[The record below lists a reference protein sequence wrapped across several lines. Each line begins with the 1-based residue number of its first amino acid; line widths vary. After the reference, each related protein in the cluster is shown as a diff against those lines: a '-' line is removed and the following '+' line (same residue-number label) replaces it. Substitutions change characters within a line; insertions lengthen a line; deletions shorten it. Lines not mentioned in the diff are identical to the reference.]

1 MDIGAQL
8 FTVRDHCKNLDDFAE
23 TLQKVADIG
32 YSTVQVS
39 GTCGYEPSWLK
50 EQLAKTGLRCVLT
63 HTSPDRIRDNTQQ
76 VVEDHKVFDC
86 RYIGIGCAPNCF
98 NNGEEDWDALVRII
112 DAAAKPFAENGC
124 YLMYHNH
131 ALEFQKSADGR
142 TYFDRLLERY
152 PAEELG
158 FTLDTYWLQ
167 AAGLTPADF
176 IRKLK
181 GRIPCVH
188 LKDMGVKGNEH
199 ILAPVGSGNMDF
211 DAILAACAESG
222 TQHLLVEQDHC
233 YDEDPFV
240 CLTKSYQFL
249 KSRGL

>member
-8 FTVRDHCKNLDDFAE
+8 FTVRDYCKNLDDFAE

-39 GTCGYEPSWLK
+39 GTCAYEPGWLK

-63 HTSPDRIRDNTQQ
+63 HTSPDRIRDNPQQ
-76 VVEDHKVFDC
+76 VAADHDVFGC
-86 RYIGIGCAPNCF
+86 HYIGIGCAPNCF
-98 NNGEEDWDALVRII
+98 NNGEEDWDALCRII
-112 DAAAKPFAENGC
+112 DAGAGVFAENGH

-152 PAEELG
+152 PAELVG

-167 AAGLTPADF
+167 AAGITPPDF
-176 IRKLK
+176 IRKLS
-181 GRIPCVH
+181 GRVPCVH

-199 ILAPVGSGNMDF
+199 ILAPVGSGNMNF
-211 DAILAACAESG
+211 DAILAACADAG
-222 TQHLLVEQDHC
+222 TAHLLVEQDHC

-249 KSRGL
+249 KSRGF